1 MTWFVDTNLLVY
13 ARDSSE
19 PSKHG
24 RARDWLSFLWT
35 TQVGRLSV
43 QVLQEYYVTVTA
55 KLNPGLS
62 QKEARDDVALFLAW
76 RPLGID
82 SALLEA
88 GWREQDDFGF
98 SWWDSLIV
106 AAARQQ
112 GCKALLTEDLQH
124 DQDLGGLLVVDP
136 FRREPEEL

>member
-1 MTWFVDTNLLVY
+1 M
-13 ARDSSE
+13 
-19 PSKHG
+19 
-24 RARDWLSFLWT
+24 
-35 TQVGRLSV
+35 
-43 QVLQEYYVTVTA
+43 TVTA